1 MVKRAVAA
9 LMIAAAGLP
18 VAACGAHHDGVR
30 PWPTTPGRATAGAL
44 PPPGR
49 VTAHIYLR
57 HRPTGVTFGH
67 GRLWV
72 TADDGTV
79 TAVDPATN
87 RPVRTDAVGR
97 WPIQVAFE
105 PRALWVAN
113 SDDDTVTRLDP
124 PSGRRMRTI
133 RVGTQPVGVAAA
145 GGRLWV
151 ANGLGETITRVD
163 TRRGT
168 VAATIPVGPTPAD
181 LRALAIGDGA
191 VWVTVRDALVRLD
204 PRTDRVVARIV
215 VHSPAGAAAGGGSVW
230 VSNADDGTLTRID
243 ARTNQVVARVRVG
256 ATPAGVALAGGFA
269 WVVNNGEGT
278 VSQVDTASNRVVARI
293 PVTPHAYDLTAGAG
307 AVWIQSF
314 ADSSVYRIEPARA
327 RLGRGAV

>member
-1 MVKRAVAA
+1 VVKRAAAA
-9 LMIAAAGLP
+9 LVIAAVGIP
-18 VAACGAHHDGVR
+18 VAACGARHDGVR
-30 PWPTTPGRATAGAL
+30 AWPTTPGRSTGAPL

-49 VTAHIYLR
+49 VTAHIHLR

-87 RPVRTDAVGR
+87 RPLRTDAVGR
-97 WPIQVAFE
+97 WPVQVAFE
-105 PRALWVAN
+105 PDALWVAN
-113 SDDDTVTRLDP
+113 SDDDTITRLDP
-124 PSGRRMRTI
+124 PSGRRLRTI
-133 RVGTQPVGVAAA
+133 HVGPHPEGVAAA

-151 ANGLGETITRVD
+151 ANGLDDTVTRID

-168 VAATIPVGPTPAD
+168 VAATIPVGPAPAD
-181 LRALAIGDGA
+181 LRVLALGDGA

-204 PRTDRVVARIV
+204 PRTDRVVARII

-243 ARTNQVVARVRVG
+243 ARTNRVVTRVRVG
-256 ATPAGVALAGGFA
+256 VTPASVALAGGFA

-278 VSQVDTASNRVVARI
+278 VSQVDTATNRVVARI
-293 PVTPHAYDLTAGAG
+293 PVTAHAYDLTAGAG
-307 AVWIQSF
+307 AVWIQSY
-314 ADSSVYRIEPARA
+314 ADSSVFRIEPAPEH
-327 RLGRGAV
+327 LGRGAA